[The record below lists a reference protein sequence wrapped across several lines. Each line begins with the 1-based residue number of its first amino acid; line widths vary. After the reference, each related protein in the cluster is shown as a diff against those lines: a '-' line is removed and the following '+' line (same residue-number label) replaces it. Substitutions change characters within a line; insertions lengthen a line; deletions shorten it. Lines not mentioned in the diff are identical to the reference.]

1 MRLGI
6 IGIDSSHTPV
16 FSNRINAMA
25 KEGKTSCRVTHFWDP
40 GRHEWRHPAGADQS
54 AKDVAKWREDTIKE
68 GVAQVGSLDE
78 LLKNVDGVLVLNING
93 HRHLELSVGPIAR
106 GMPTYIDKPLTC
118 SLAQARALLGMTRQ
132 YQARCYSASSLRFI
146 AEIPKLNKDALGDI
160 VAIDAFGNG
169 EVLDMMPD
177 LWHYGCHAI
186 EMVDAIFKWSGQG
199 PGVRRVSAVKS
210 ANPFTPGKPTAPGNE
225 ATSGY
230 HLLDMEYHDGRI
242 ARLRMDRNGAWAF
255 GATLHGTK
263 GVQQFVVDFAPVYT
277 RLVEGMVRFFE
288 GHEPPVSLRDLVEN
302 VAVMEAGNQSIARGG
317 EWIEI
322 PTIE

>member
-16 FSNRINAMA
+16 FSNRINTMH
-25 KEGKTSCRVTHFWDP
+25 KEGKTPCKVTHFWDP
-40 GRHEWRHPAGADQS
+40 GRHEWQHPAGEEQS
-54 AKDVAKWREDTIKE
+54 AKDVAKWREDTGKE
-68 GVAQVGSLDE
+68 GVAQVASLDE

-93 HRHLELSVGPIAR
+93 HRHLELAIGPIAR

-118 SLAQARALLGMTRQ
+118 SLDQARSLLAMTRQ
-132 YQARCYSASSLRFI
+132 YNARCYSASSLRFVG
-146 AEIPKLNKDALGDI
+146 EIPKLDKDKLGEI

-199 PGVRRVSAVKS
+199 PGVRRVSAVK
-210 ANPFTPGKPTAPGNE
+210 TGN

-230 HLLDMEYHDGRI
+230 HLLDMQYRDGRL
-242 ARLRMDRNGAWAF
+242 ARLRMDRDGAWAF
-255 GATLHGTK
+255 GATVHGKK
-263 GVQQFVVDFAPVYT
+263 GVQQFVVDFGLVYT
-277 RLVEGMVRFFE
+277 RLVEGMVAFFE
-288 GHEPPVSLRDLVEN
+288 GKEAPVSLRDIVEN
-302 VAVMEAGNQSIARGG
+302 VAVMEAGNRSIALGG
-317 EWIEI
+317 EWVEI
-322 PTIE
+322 PQIE

>member
-16 FSNRINAMA
+16 FSNRINTMN
-25 KEGKTSCRVTHFWDP
+25 KEGKTKCKVTHFWDP
-40 GRHEWRHPAGADQS
+40 GKHEWQHPEGPAQS
-54 AKDVAKWREDTIKE
+54 AKDVAKWREDTTKE
-68 GVAQVGSLDE
+68 GVVQVNSLDD

-93 HRHLELSVGPIAR
+93 HRHLELSIGPIAR
-106 GMPTYIDKPLTC
+106 GMPTYVDKPATC
-118 SLAQARALLGMTRQ
+118 SLDQARALLAMTRQ
-132 YQARCYSASSLRFI
+132 YNARCYSASSLRFI
-146 AEIPKLNKDALGDI
+146 TEIPKLDKEKLGDI

-177 LWHYGCHAI
+177 LWHYGCHSI

-199 PGVRRVSAVKS
+199 PGVKRVSSIKSKSPFVKGGV
-210 ANPFTPGKPTAPGNE
+210 TQPGNE

-230 HLLDMEYHDGRI
+230 HLLDMEYRDGRI
-242 ARLRMDRNGAWAF
+242 ARIRCDRNGAWAF
-255 GATLHGTK
+255 GATIHGTK

-277 RLVEGMVRFFE
+277 RLVEGMIKFFE
-288 GHEPPVSLRDLVEN
+288 GGEAPVSLRDIVEN
-302 VAVMEAGNQSIARGG
+302 VAVMEAGNRSIAHGG
-317 EWIEI
+317 EWVEI